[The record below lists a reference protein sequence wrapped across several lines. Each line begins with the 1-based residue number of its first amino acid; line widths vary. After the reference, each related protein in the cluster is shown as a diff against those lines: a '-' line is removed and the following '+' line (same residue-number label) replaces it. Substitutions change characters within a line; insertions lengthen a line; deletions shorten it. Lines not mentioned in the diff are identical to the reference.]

1 MGMGEYL
8 ILIIDFLVVEIDGN
22 IFLINSV
29 SLDI

>member
-29 SLDI
+29 LLDI